1 MRAALGA
8 LLGVLLAVLPVLP
21 GLAQTRADPSYEVT
35 VNGPNRLEIRFH
47 GLTVHSVHAD
57 DNQNALALNFLQ
69 PVDGALFDRLARELP
84 LWIAMAY
91 ANFDNGVIR
100 SNRAVSF
107 LVRGEEGGFVL
118 RIIPR
123 GRAEPSIAQA
133 EMPPIRG
140 SYTGL

>member
-1 MRAALGA
+1 MRAASIA
-8 LLGVLLAVLPVLP
+8 LLGAVLAVLPAWQAQ
-21 GLAQTRADPSYEVT
+21 AQTGPSYEVT
-35 VNGPNRLEIRFH
+35 VNGPGGVEIRFH
-47 GLTVHSVHAD
+47 GLAVHSVQAD
-57 DNQNALALNFLQ
+57 DKQNALALNFRQ

-100 SNRAVSF
+100 GNRAVSF
-107 LVRGEEGGFVL
+107 LVRSEGNGFVL
-118 RIIPR
+118 RFIPR
-123 GRAEPSIAQA
+123 GRAEASVAQA